1 VGIRIDPALLGRSR
15 SSSGLDPVASLNAI
29 ESQRARFAGA
39 QNQNWDPVWRPIEH
53 LFNALTALNSGAKNA
68 ALRGREAV
76 LDTGVRGDQAI
87 NEIPVAKLP
96 GAVAASVGGTVGG
109 FVDGFFASFNNDS
122 ESPNYMTGAKYL
134 EARKDLDNRD
144 NPNYV
149 DTKNNWGTDQQLAA
163 TGFLLDVVGD
173 PLTYAPG
180 GVFLAAGRGAVRGAQ
195 AAGRA
200 AKAARAGEEVTGPT
214 SRVLGAMRGVVHGG
228 DETYKL
234 GKFSKSVYPVGLK
247 SWKQRR
253 DYEAFTR
260 IKNNA
265 GLNEEQMLALTA
277 GKTGYKR
284 FTEEILPGLRKLY
297 GDDYLSDVSPATLKR
312 IAGQGG
318 RYSILTPDATK
329 LREGYINFASGGE
342 AARVVGSG
350 VAPAGLNRSVTGLPV
365 KSKRSTRAR
374 VEAMEKRL
382 ADEAELSESEILRFD
397 VEKRAAVLRAEIKDL
412 QTQRI
417 ERTAVLKAAMS
428 EAPAGPAAQTGR
440 EIISEEMD
448 LARQAEAQQGLELD
462 NRLAELETE
471 LATTVAKGE
480 QYRLRATEIAAELG
494 RGRGTTEQLANEIE
508 EVTNYLAETG
518 VKHGGIIGMT
528 GPEHAA
534 LRAIDDDLSLTPG
547 ATQVLLGAIH
557 GALENQDI
565 ANTLI
570 GKLETGES
578 FGIKELIGHFYGT
591 KKIPDLNLSKPEVEF
606 LVSVVDS
613 ILYKMWDITR
623 VATSFL
629 DDMASEKAVRAVGT
643 MDELVGNA
651 VSEQAALMIKESSE
665 HLTYYDNKLYRMT
678 PEYIDE
684 NPGEVEQLRGLI
696 ADIEASIRFLERGGS
711 PTNIHLAPFLL
722 MGGAEAAARA
732 ARAAGIDIR
741 HGAGYAEVIKENTS
755 DVLKAVERFDATDAP
770 LEAKTNAVR
779 DSLGQLIDAH
789 SGAGALMD
797 EAAALLGVSRS
808 QAVAKLIDVATG
820 SFRPLKDAIFDET
833 TYAKL
838 IIILAKLPM
847 DLPGISNVARER
859 AFGLSEMTELGVYGL
874 ERNFDEEALK
884 RYGRDMLRLFETGG
898 GYAPEIKP
906 TGGMDSI
913 GDSAGLDAISDAQR
927 FADDM
932 GDGLDDAGNDILDG
946 GDGELVGAQ
955 TPDMLSSEVAGGRLD
970 RMGFGMGGEID
981 GLDTQGGFAA
991 FDIFGNIVARGKT
1004 EDELLD
1010 NFELYRGA
1018 QIREV
1023 AEATA
1028 TSMNAAISGRH
1039 PSYSGVVYDDF
1050 MDYWES
1056 ELASV
1061 LAGNRT
1067 ANIFNR
1073 GADTTLRG
1081 KGVDPEV
1088 RRVLANTPAELGDTE
1103 MRIWGETLLFP
1114 GKETSIL
1121 SFTHEAPFKLGRSE
1135 YRTGAHAF
1143 VSEQLPPES
1152 PMRAEVAALQTAE
1165 EVMGYFKGVRESDLD
1180 PKFVG
1185 DGRWREYARLAGL
1198 IVSSRAKLPG
1208 FDEAIDLTGFSN
1220 IVESIDRMLGAA
1232 LKPLGYTTRTVG
1244 QMSGANIVGK
1254 ALMRYRAK
1262 RGGYADTVAGKSFFR
1277 AGQQGSGLPV
1287 VPDGPEGYARI
1298 DEEFRALTGREPA
1311 IPISDHVL
1319 GYARE
1324 PLAIEDWIR
1333 TIQVVASSD
1342 AVVAGG
1348 KRGGKFFDQYRLV
1361 AERLKIPILKEQVKP
1376 GGLKPGQI
1384 APPLAAEI
1392 LASPAVIAAHRNYV
1406 YEFERYVKLDKESG
1420 VLLREAEAK
1429 GKMGQSLPFTKG
1441 QMGLARGE
1449 AGRLYGVD
1457 PLGRTFRSGKIRPE
1471 DELTAESANAFD
1483 GPRYQIDG
1491 VGESVSIY
1499 APLAAILRDRDD
1511 IYQLNKIIERNV
1523 NFDGEDAG
1531 FESAIEDAFGLPMAD
1546 QIIPMIRAIHGEHRK
1561 WGLTPTSAKAINE
1574 IRSAIIGNG
1583 GAARLILEDLAPRL
1597 QVAKLTVKEVKKLI
1611 EQAEGIQTDVKAGS
1625 RAALAEE
1632 VINGEMMLE
1641 LTNPASYIGAMILH
1655 VARKIDTSVDYRA
1668 TTGIL
1673 DRPWERFI
1681 GNKGLVDDGFDDP
1694 EDLARLFENPM
1705 SFNRLNEVSL
1715 MELSNLTG
1723 IDVEDLF
1730 AISEKARGFLT
1741 VDETGKEI
1749 LKGSFDEYRAQMTT
1763 IISDILRAP
1772 VFQAEEELSRDALL
1786 AALRSPAIRL
1796 EAERSIVAAKS
1807 RNNWKKVKTVK
1818 APQGKLSDE
1827 MLQSM
1832 NNKLK
1837 SKNQRWV
1844 RLSPREIVLQELVDV
1859 NAGWVKSAGY
1869 NFSKFLERVNA
1880 VLMGEQIGGVNSNQ
1894 FDIGVG
1900 RAAAR
1905 ARMIFNINESGQGN
1919 LIVGQINKQNV
1930 EKFLDESEMQIV
1942 RDTASVSDT
1951 LVLGGDRLAVELSSL
1966 TPEQLAG
1973 IRTQWPELAKQETTR
1988 AIDAVRKST
1997 NAAYIQVARTIDS
2010 RLRPLIRKSIAD
2022 TVQKLW
2028 KEKKYAAIGPDV
2040 DRVITYAVMRDLE
2053 AVGRRANLARQEVAD
2068 LKVLALKIADEVY
2081 AEVGAHRVA
2090 GLTKNNV
2097 GKYKFSLD
2105 NRVDWAYLSFSD
2117 VITSLRNSGDTR
2129 VYRMLVDEIDK
2140 GITIPS
2146 NVIAEMGA
2154 LAIKLSEA
2162 RRAGAKITPADASAI
2177 IYHALVASIKEIPD
2191 KLFTRPGAVYDRVLS
2206 GTDGAFPTTE
2216 VGAQT
2221 LSEIALALSDPKFA
2235 ENLFG
2240 RHMINAGRALSQ
2252 GVSVG
2257 ERDLAAP
2264 VLQKILDAKMQFGG
2278 TLDGFIAELIN
2289 ATPALRKSIADSRIS
2304 PDSSVAYIAR
2314 VGLQRGIGQVA
2325 SAADVNVSRVT
2336 RRMDAAAEEA
2346 AGKPQAQWRST
2357 MSKERARLA
2366 LQRQALANKLAN
2378 ENTVIRISQLAAAG
2392 DPASI
2397 QAAFD
2402 HGINMLESS
2411 MQTSLHLA
2419 GVFNGGTKYAEIL
2432 AAQRQLALELDD
2444 ATRVADGTVR
2454 REEELNKMISK
2465 TLLAKKNA
2473 KINARQSAQK
2483 RIRERI
2489 KQGEA
2494 ELQKLAMD
2502 PKRRRRAAM
2511 LQSRLKNYEQKL
2523 DAEVRQI
2530 KAEISALYGTDVVN
2544 ALAKELPADLA
2555 RVSLSSYKDDSA
2567 VNTVHRAVSG
2577 EAGMQEMASIR
2588 AGIESSIDNNYNNY
2602 EKLVE
2607 RTFLDGYLAF
2617 NGDNEAFVIW
2627 SNGIF
2632 NRLFGYDLSDPKPF
2646 ATLEEVLSE
2655 ITDKGLRKF
2664 VTDMHHYASYVVGK
2678 ESKLVRRAGLDGK
2691 WINDHIPG
2699 GPLGVTAAAR
2709 FDDSGTGSLT
2719 ARQVSANVFNMI
2731 TAETGTG
2738 GGGADWMTILKG
2750 YGWSFHQASLVPTL
2764 GAEFSARFGHTAL
2777 GYDSVKDAI
2786 ADGLVAIRKEG
2797 TLAQWLD
2804 SDELYPPDFLRRM
2817 ANMERLLDTTNRPTF
2832 AGSKNAEQF
2841 QKMLGRIDK
2850 ATGAIKASLT
2860 IWRAGHHVVSAMGEA
2875 LMNTLDGVF
2884 NPYRYAQAVKV
2895 MGSVGEFRAG
2905 NVFGHNYEI
2914 PLNEFSESYK
2924 FDDVADGV
2932 PGIKITVAGNQKV
2945 ISFAE
2950 VYRMLNDKGLLLNN
2964 NTAEDLFVEGFRAL
2978 PGRNQASGLLGKI
2991 MRVNEGLG
2999 AFSARRDNFFRVA
3012 HAIDIMQRKSH
3023 KSLGS
3028 LVDELTETI
3037 QSFHPTMQKLSP
3049 SERIYARRLFFFYT
3063 WQKMAATAIVKSMFE
3078 RPDMFTIPA
3087 KVIYNMSIAMGG
3099 DPQSIGQPM
3108 PNDPRL
3114 AGFAAANVLGPSW
3127 YNEEDGSIWGFSLNA
3142 PQMDIFSNLV
3152 GSLYYDPSY
3161 SAGENIMRGASE
3173 FIGANTAG
3181 QYSPALNY
3189 ISAITT
3195 QSEYRLGEWRKIE
3208 DAGQYLVDSTGL
3220 GTYSRAT
3227 GIGLINNNGI
3237 LAPRTD
3243 DRTPEKQFLSG
3254 VNSIVGLKFTE
3265 WSEWYERAGRERT
3278 ERYNRELEELQKRLL
3293 MP

>member
-1 VGIRIDPALLGRSR
+1 VGIRIDPKLLAGSR

-29 ESQRARFAGA
+29 EGQRARFAGA

-53 LFNALTALNSGAKNA
+53 LFNAMTALNSGAKNA
-68 ALRGREAV
+68 QLRGREAV
-76 LDTGVRGDQAI
+76 LNTGVRSDQAI
-87 NEIPVAKLP
+87 NEIPAEKLP
-96 GAVAASVGGTVGG
+96 GAVAASVAGNVGG

-149 DTKNNWGTDQQLAA
+149 DTDNNWGTDQQLAA
-163 TGFLLDVVGD
+163 SGFIFDIVGD
-173 PLTYAPG
+173 PLTYLPG
-180 GVFLAAGRGAVRGAQ
+180 GIFLAAGRGAVRGAQ

-200 AKAARAGEEVTGPT
+200 AKAVKAGQEATGPT
-214 SRVLGAMRGVVHGG
+214 SRVLGAMRGVVYGG

-265 GLNEEQMLALTA
+265 GLSDEQMLALTA

-297 GDDYLSDVSPATLKR
+297 GDDYLSEVTPATLKR

-318 RYSILTPDATK
+318 RYSIFTPDATK
-329 LREGYINFASGGE
+329 LREGYVNFASGGE
-342 AARVVGSG
+342 GARIATSG
-350 VAPAGLNRSVTGLPV
+350 IAKGAVTSAVTGMPIRA
-365 KSKRSTRAR
+365 KRSTRAR
-374 VEAMEKRL
+374 VDAMDKRF
-382 ADEAELSESEILRFD
+382 ADETALSESEILRFD
-397 VEKRAAVLRAEIKDL
+397 VEKRGEALRVELADL
-412 QTQRI
+412 QAQKA
-417 ERTAVLKAAMS
+417 ERVSQLGRAIDET
-428 EAPAGPAAQTGR
+428 APATRAASR

-448 LARQAEAQQGLELD
+448 IARQATIDKDLEID
-462 NRLAELETE
+462 NRITELEAELQ
-471 LATTVAKGE
+471 TVTAKGLD
-480 QYRLRATEIAAELG
+480 YRLRATAIAAELG
-494 RGRGTTEQLANEIE
+494 RGRGTTEELASEIE
-508 EVTNYLAETG
+508 QVTNYLAETG

-578 FGIKELIGHFYGT
+578 FGVKELISHFYGV
-591 KKIPDLNLSKPEVEF
+591 KKIPNLNLSKPEVEF
-606 LVSVVDS
+606 LVNVVDS

-623 VATSFL
+623 VANSFL
-629 DDMASEKAVRAVGT
+629 DEMASGKAAGAVGT

-665 HLTYYDNKLYRMT
+665 YLVHYDSRLYRMT
-678 PEYIDE
+678 PEYMDQ
-684 NPGEVEQLRGLI
+684 NPGEVQQIRDAI
-696 ADIEASIRFLERGGS
+696 AQIEASMRFLERGGS

-755 DVLKAVERFDATDAP
+755 DVLKAVDRYDATDAP
-770 LEAKTNAVR
+770 LEVKTNAVR

-898 GYAPEIKP
+898 GYTPETKP
-906 TGGMDSI
+906 LGGMDSI
-913 GDSAGLDAISDAQR
+913 GDSVGLDAISDAQR
-927 FADDM
+927 VADDM
-932 GDGLDDAGNDILDG
+932 GDNLDG
-946 GDGELVGAQ
+946 PVTEM
-955 TPDMLSSEVAGGRLD
+955 PSSEVGGGRLD
-970 RMGFGMGGEID
+970 QMGFGMGGEID
-981 GLDTQGGFAA
+981 GLDTQGGYAA

-1018 QIREV
+1018 QIRQV

-1067 ANIFNR
+1067 ANIFNL
-1073 GADTTLRG
+1073 GADTALRG
-1081 KGVDPEV
+1081 KGVRDDIK
-1088 RRVLANTPAELGDTE
+1088 RVLANTPAELGDTE
-1103 MRIWGETLLFP
+1103 MRLWGETLLFP
-1114 GKETSIL
+1114 GKDTSIL
-1121 SFTHEAPFKLGRSE
+1121 SFTHEAAFKIGATE

-1143 VSEQLPPES
+1143 VSEQLPAGS

-1165 EVMGYFKGVRESDLD
+1165 EVMDYFKGVKESDLD

-1185 DGRWREYARLAGL
+1185 DGRWREYARVAGL
-1198 IVSSRAKLPG
+1198 IVSARSKLPG
-1208 FDEAIDLTGFSN
+1208 FDEAIDKTGFSN
-1220 IVESIDRMLGAA
+1220 IIESINRMLGAD
-1232 LKPLGYTTRTVG
+1232 LKPIGYTTRTVG

-1262 RGGYADTVAGKSFFR
+1262 RKGYADTVAGKSFFK
-1277 AGQQGSGLPV
+1277 AGQQGSGLPA
-1287 VPDGPEGYARI
+1287 VPGGPEGFARI
-1298 DEEFRALTGREPA
+1298 DEEFKALTGRDPE

-1319 GYARE
+1319 GYARV
-1324 PLAIEDWIR
+1324 PLPLEDWIR

-1342 AVVAGG
+1342 SVVGG
-1348 KRGGKFFDQYRLV
+1348 SKRGGKFFDQYRLV

-1384 APPLAAEI
+1384 APALPAA
-1392 LASPAVIAAHRNYV
+1392 LLTSPGAISAYRNYL
-1406 YEFERYVKLDKESG
+1406 YEFQRYVKLDKESG

-1429 GKMGQSLPFTKG
+1429 GKLGESLPFTKY

-1449 AGRLYGVD
+1449 AGNLYGVD
-1457 PLGRTFRSGKIRPE
+1457 PLGRTFRSGKVRPE
-1471 DELTAESANAFD
+1471 DEITAQSVDAFD
-1483 GPRYQIDG
+1483 GPTYQIDG
-1491 VGESVSIY
+1491 EGERISIY
-1499 APLAAILRDRDD
+1499 APLAAILRDEKD
-1511 IYQLNKIIERNV
+1511 INTLDKIISWANLNGGDTV
-1523 NFDGEDAG
+1523 G

-1546 QIIPMIRAIHGEHRK
+1546 QIIPMIRAIHGQHK
-1561 WGLTPTSAKAINE
+1561 MWGLTETSAKAINE
-1574 IRSAIIGNG
+1574 IRSAILGNG
-1583 GAARLILEDLAPRL
+1583 AAARLILEDLAPRL
-1597 QVAKLTVKEVKKLI
+1597 QVAKLTVKEIKKLI
-1611 EQAEGIQTDVKAGS
+1611 EQADGIQTDIKAGS

-1641 LTNPASYIGAMILH
+1641 LTNPASYIGAMIMH
-1655 VARKIDTSVDYRA
+1655 VARKIDTSVDYRSVDP
-1668 TTGIL
+1668 L
-1673 DRPWERFI
+1673 LERPWERFI
-1681 GNKGLVDDGFDDP
+1681 GNRWDPKTETWIDDGFDDP
-1694 EDLARLFENPM
+1694 EDLARLFDTPM

-1723 IDVEDLF
+1723 IDVTDLF

-1796 EAERSIVAAKS
+1796 EAERSIVAANS

-1832 NNKLK
+1832 NKKLK

-1844 RLSPREIVLQELVDV
+1844 RLSPREIVLQELVDI
-1859 NAGWVKSAGY
+1859 NTGWVKSAGY
-1869 NFSKFLERVNA
+1869 TFDKFLERVQA
-1880 VLMGEQIGGVNSNQ
+1880 VLTGQQIGGVKSDQ

-1905 ARMIFNINESGQGN
+1905 ARMLLNINESGQGN

-1930 EKFLDESEMQIV
+1930 EKFLDESEMNIV
-1942 RDTASVSDT
+1942 RQTASVSDT

-1973 IRTQWPELAKQETTR
+1973 IRTQWPETARQETAL
-1988 AIDAVRKST
+1988 AIEAVRKNT
-1997 NAAYIQVARTIDS
+1997 NPAYVQIAKAIDS
-2010 RLRPLIRKSIAD
+2010 RLRPIIRKSIAD

-2028 KEKKYAAIGPDV
+2028 KEKKYTAIGPDV

-2053 AVGRRANLARQEVAD
+2053 AVGRRANLAPQEIAD

-2090 GLTKNNV
+2090 GLTRNNV

-2117 VITSLRNSGDTR
+2117 VITSLRNTGDTR
-2129 VYRMLVDEIDK
+2129 VYRTLLDEIDK

-2146 NVIAEMGA
+2146 NIIAEMGA

-2162 RRAGAKITPADASAI
+2162 RKAGAKITPADASAI
-2177 IYHALVASIKEIPD
+2177 IYHSLIASIKAVPEGI
-2191 KLFTRPGAVYDRVLS
+2191 FTRPGAVYDNVLA
-2206 GTDGAFPTTE
+2206 GTEGALPTTE
-2216 VGAQT
+2216 LGAQT
-2221 LSEIALALSDPKFA
+2221 LSEIAMALSDPKFA

-2240 RHMINAGRALSQ
+2240 RHMINAGRALSE
-2252 GVSVG
+2252 GVAVG
-2257 ERDLAAP
+2257 ERDLAAS
-2264 VLQKILDAKMQFGG
+2264 VLKKILDAKMEFGG
-2278 TLDGFIAELIN
+2278 TLDGFIAKIIE
-2289 ATPALRKSIADSRIS
+2289 ATPELRKAIVDSRIS
-2304 PDSSVAYIAR
+2304 PDSPVAHAAKLA
-2314 VGLQRGIGQVA
+2314 VQRGIGQVS
-2325 SAADVNVSRVT
+2325 SAIDVNVSRVT
-2336 RRMDAAAEEA
+2336 RRMDVAAEEA
-2346 AGKPQAQWRST
+2346 AGKNPATVRSI
-2357 MSKERARLA
+2357 MSTERARLA
-2366 LQRQALANKLAN
+2366 SQRQALANKLAGQ
-2378 ENTVIRISQLAAAG
+2378 NTIIRITQLAAAG
-2392 DPASI
+2392 DPASV
-2397 QAAFD
+2397 QAAFQ
-2402 HGINMLESS
+2402 HGINHLEST

-2419 GVFNGGTKYAEIL
+2419 AVLNGGSKYAEVL
-2432 AAQRQLALELDD
+2432 ATQRQLATALADET
-2444 ATRVADGTVR
+2444 AIADGAMR
-2454 REEELNKMISK
+2454 RSQEIDKMISK
-2465 TLLAKKNA
+2465 TLLGKNNWKMHIRELAK
-2473 KINARQSAQK
+2473 K

-2489 KQGEA
+2489 KQGDA
-2494 ELQKLAMD
+2494 DIQKSAMD
-2502 PKRRRRAAM
+2502 PARRRRAAM
-2511 LQSRLKNYEQKL
+2511 MQSRLKNYEQKI
-2523 DAEVRQI
+2523 DSEIQEI
-2530 KAEISALYGTDVVN
+2530 QSEISALYGTDVMN
-2544 ALAKELPADLA
+2544 ALAGRLPADTA
-2555 RVSLSSYKDDSA
+2555 RVVMASYRDDGA
-2567 VNTVHRAVSG
+2567 VNKIHRIVSG
-2577 EAGMQEMASIR
+2577 EAGMQEIASIR
-2588 AGIESSIDNNYNNY
+2588 AGIEGSIDNNYNNY

-2607 RTFLDGYLAF
+2607 RTFIDGALAF
-2617 NGDNEAFVIW
+2617 NGDTEAFVIW

-2632 NRLFGYDLSDPKPF
+2632 NRLFGYDLNDPKPF
-2646 ATLEEVLSE
+2646 ATLEEILSE
-2655 ITDKGLRKF
+2655 ITEKPLRKF
-2664 VTDMHHYASYVVGK
+2664 ITDMHHYASYTVGS
-2678 ESKLVRRAGLDGK
+2678 ESKLLQRTGLDGK
-2691 WINDHIPG
+2691 WINGHITS

-2709 FDDSGTGSLT
+2709 FDEFGTGPLT
-2719 ARQVSANVFNMI
+2719 ARQVSVNVHNMI
-2731 TAETGTG
+2731 TAPAGTG
-2738 GGGADWMTILKG
+2738 GGGADWMTIVKG
-2750 YGWSFHQASLVPTL
+2750 YGWSFHHASLVPTL

-2777 GYDSVKDAI
+2777 GYDNAAEAI
-2786 ADGLVAIRKEG
+2786 ADGFVAIKKEG
-2797 TLAQWLD
+2797 TLASWLD
-2804 SDELYPPDFLRRM
+2804 PNELYEPEFLRRM
-2817 ANMERLLDTTNRPTF
+2817 ANMERLLDTDNRPTF
-2832 AGSKNAEQF
+2832 KGSKNSEDF
-2841 QKMLGRIDK
+2841 LKWMGRLDK

-2884 NPYRYAQAVKV
+2884 NPYRYAQAAKV
-2895 MGSVGEFRAG
+2895 MGSVGEFRPG

-2914 PLNEFSESYK
+2914 PLMEFSDGYK

-2932 PGIKITVAGNQKV
+2932 PGIKITIAGKQKV
-2945 ISFAE
+2945 ISFQE

-2978 PGRNQASGLLGKI
+2978 PGRNKASGILGNI
-2991 MRVNEGLG
+2991 MRMNEGLG
-2999 AFSARRDNFFRVA
+2999 AFSARRDNIFRIA
-3012 HAIDIMQRKSH
+3012 HAVDIIQRKSH
-3023 KSLGS
+3023 KSLGA
-3028 LVDELTETI
+3028 LVDELSNTI
-3037 QSFHPTMQKLSP
+3037 QSFHPTMQRLSP
-3049 SERIYARRLFFFYT
+3049 SERIYARRIFFFYT

-3127 YNEEDGSIWGFSLNA
+3127 YNEDGSIWGFSMNA

-3161 SAGENIMRGASE
+3161 SAGENIMRSAGE
-3173 FIGANTAG
+3173 FLGANTAG
-3181 QYSPALNY
+3181 QYSPAINY
-3189 ISAITT
+3189 FTAATT
-3195 QSEYRLGEWRKIE
+3195 QSEFRLGQWRPIE
-3208 DAGQYLVDSTGL
+3208 DAGQYIVDSTGL
-3220 GTYSRAT
+3220 GSYSRAT
-3227 GIGLINNNGI
+3227 GIGLINNNGF
-3237 LAPRTD
+3237 LGARTD

-3265 WSEWYERAGRERT
+3265 WSEWYERANRERT